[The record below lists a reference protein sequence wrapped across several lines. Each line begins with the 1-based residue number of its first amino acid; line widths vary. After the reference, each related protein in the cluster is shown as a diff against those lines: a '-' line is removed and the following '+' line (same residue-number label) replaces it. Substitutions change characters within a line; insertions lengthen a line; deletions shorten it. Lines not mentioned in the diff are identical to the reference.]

1 MSEKVEAVVIEEQNG
16 LSVSFSPASITANFK
31 ALNERVDELL
41 SAYDAEIDI
50 TDKEQIKTA
59 KHDRAYLNS
68 IAKEI
73 DERRK
78 AIKREYEKPLKDFES
93 QVATI
98 TSKIKE
104 ISSQIDAKVKEAEQ
118 IAKDRKEGELQEH
131 YEAYAGLLA
140 PVVPFSRLM
149 NPKWLNKS
157 FNIVK
162 AKEELE
168 AKVDKVA
175 SDWESLKKLNLDF
188 YDMAEANFFETLD
201 IASAIAYNDKLVSD
215 RQKIEEMKAEIE
227 EEPVEAIPETPIQ
240 EIPQAPIPV
249 APILDA
255 PVEIPCAWVV
265 VIPSATT
272 SQAREAGKI
281 LGSVGITG
289 SFKRGTLAEV
299 YAREVPYV

>member
-31 ALNERVDELL
+31 TLNKRVDELL

-50 TDKEQIKTA
+50 NDKEQIKTA

-93 QVATI
+93 QVSTI

-104 ISSQIDAKVKEAEQ
+104 VSSQIDAKVKEAEQ
-118 IAKDRKEGELQEH
+118 IAKDRKENELQEH

-168 AKVDKVA
+168 AKVDRVA

-255 PVEIPCAWVV
+255 PVEIPCPWVV
-265 VIPSATT
+265 VISSATT